1 GTAMGQV
8 AVKQPITDS
17 LYGEIT
23 ASDPAEFEQAVR
35 PWDTLCLPLSRGAF
49 NYRMAYF
56 VTPSFTFYRE
66 TYANSVSIKGMAPP
80 DMLAFSV
87 PLLPGQDSKYWNSTL
102 EHPGFPGTLPGG
114 LDVVFSKGHD
124 HFVVLIALDLLHRM
138 LPAVVVENL
147 MRAASNHFLPS
158 SVEGVRHFGTWL
170 LNCLSTVNQYPQMLQ
185 QPHVLQSL
193 EQELIAQ
200 LANTVTVTNS
210 PTTRPRTSVRERAL
224 NRALDHLYGDIHGEL
239 TIAELCQITEASQR
253 TLEYAFQETFDMT
266 PREFL
271 KLRRLHAARRALLA
285 TNSGEGGTVSEI
297 AYAHGFYELGRF
309 AGIYKQAFG
318 ELPSATLIGKQ

>member
-1 GTAMGQV
+1 
-8 AVKQPITDS
+8 
-17 LYGEIT
+17 
-23 ASDPAEFEQAVR
+23 
-35 PWDTLCLPLSRGAF
+35 
-49 NYRMAYF
+49 
-56 VTPSFTFYRE
+56 
-66 TYANSVSIKGMAPP
+66 
-80 DMLAFSV
+80 
-87 PLLPGQDSKYWNSTL
+87 
-102 EHPGFPGTLPGG
+102 
-114 LDVVFSKGHD
+114 
-124 HFVVLIALDLLHRM
+124 
-138 LPAVVVENL
+138 
-147 MRAASNHFLPS
+147 
-158 SVEGVRHFGTWL
+158 
-170 LNCLSTVNQYPQMLQ
+170 MLQ
-185 QPHVLQSL
+185 QSHVLQSL